1 MRPQEPAIPQPQTAV
16 QPSLSPVHDDR
27 VRMGIY
33 AAVLV
38 AQIVLI
44 YAIFAWWI

>member
-1 MRPQEPAIPQPQTAV
+1 MRPHEQAIPQTAV
-16 QPSLSPVHDDR
+16 PPRLSPLRDDR

-38 AQIVLI
+38 QIVLI

>member
-1 MRPQEPAIPQPQTAV
+1 MRPHEPVTPQPQAAV
-16 QPSLSPVHDDR
+16 RPPPSPLNDDR

-33 AAVLV
+33 TAVLV

-44 YAIFAWWI
+44 YLIFAWWI

>member
-1 MRPQEPAIPQPQTAV
+1 MRPQDPASPQSQAAV
-16 QPSLSPVHDDR
+16 QPSLSPMYDDR
-27 VRMGIY
+27 VRMGVY

>member
-1 MRPQEPAIPQPQTAV
+1 MPQPQTAA
-16 QPSLSPVHDDR
+16 PSLPPVQDDR
-27 VRMGIY
+27 VPMAIY

-44 YAIFAWWI
+44 YAIFARWI

>member
-1 MRPQEPAIPQPQTAV
+1 MRPQESGMPQPQTAP
-16 QPSLSPVHDDR
+16 PSLSPVYDDDR

-38 AQIVLI
+38 AQIAVI